1 MAEKIKVLLVEPL
14 EKPRV
19 VEVEHTLE
27 CFHDLVGGY
36 IQAVYPW
43 NTNAALICD
52 DEGKYKG
59 YRANRALVDEDGEPY
74 DIVVGTFLICGISE
88 DNFASLTEEQEKRF
102 TDLFRWPELFYETEE
117 GVMWMKLKR
126 GEKPRR
132 II

>member
-1 MAEKIKVLLVEPL
+1 MAEMIKVLLVEPM

-19 VEVEHTLE
+19 IEIERDLDT
-27 CFHDLVGGY
+27 FHELVGGY
-36 IQAVYPW
+36 LQTVYPW
-43 NTNAALICD
+43 GSSCALICD

-74 DIVVGTFLICGISE
+74 DIVVGTFLICGISGE
-88 DNFASLTEEQEKRF
+88 DFASLTEEQEKKF
-102 TDLFRWPELFYETEE
+102 TYLFRWPELFFETEE

>member
-1 MAEKIKVLLVEPL
+1 MTEMIKVLLVEPM

-19 VEVEHTLE
+19 IEIERDLDT
-27 CFHDLVGGY
+27 FHELVGGY
-36 IQAVYPW
+36 LQAVYPW
-43 NTNAALICD
+43 GSSCALICD

-74 DIVVGTFLICGISE
+74 DIVVGTFLICGISGE
-88 DNFASLTEEQEKRF
+88 DFASLTEEQEKKF
-102 TDLFRWPELFYETEE
+102 TDLFRWPELFFETEE